1 MRQLLLFLKSDKK
14 TINTQIFLFKGLS
27 NDKLTIY
34 HKGNKSL
41 AEKIILHNIKVQ
53 QNEQF
58 IPVI

>member
-41 AEKIILHNIKVQ
+41 AEKIILHNIKV
-53 QNEQF
+53 
-58 IPVI
+58 

>member
-14 TINTQIFLFKGLS
+14 TINTQIVLFKGLP

-41 AEKIILHNIKVQ
+41 AEKIILHNIKV
-53 QNEQF
+53 
-58 IPVI
+58 